1 MAIVQA
7 GKQAGGLRIEASS
20 PGLES
25 ATITVACQAA
35 KARPALA

>member
-7 GKQAGGLRIEASS
+7 GKQAGEVRIEASS

-25 ATITVACQAA
+25 ATVVVTCEPA
-35 KARPALA
+35 KPRPSMA